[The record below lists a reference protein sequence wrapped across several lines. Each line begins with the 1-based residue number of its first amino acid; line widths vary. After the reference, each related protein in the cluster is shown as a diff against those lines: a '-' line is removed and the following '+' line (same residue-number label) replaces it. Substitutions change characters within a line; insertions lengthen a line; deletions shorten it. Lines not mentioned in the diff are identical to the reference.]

1 MTMICIDP
9 KREEILFREMR
20 KAHIYFEPGIEWR
33 DIKRHRREIRIER
46 ATRGPGK

>member
-20 KAHIYFEPGIEWR
+20 KARLYLEPEIEWR
-33 DIKRHRREIRIER
+33 DIKRYRSEIRIER
-46 ATRGPGK
+46 AMRGSGK